1 MNGDNIE
8 NSPAYQAKIA
18 AAAQDKALIAQANSA
33 PLPGPLA
40 DAFSPCQDII
50 VKAEGKT
57 FTVRPFYELDFEV
70 LMQCKHPLANMALG
84 GDKFGEKM
92 QDLRGESAWLA
103 CWLLTTDLDE
113 VETIS
118 EQGEKAIK
126 KAARKFGRMQL
137 GGVLQISSAV
147 IEQFSRYFSTVVQ
160 LESASEEG
168 DAPKKG

>member
-1 MNGDNIE
+1 MNGEHNLPPGLAE
-8 NSPAYQAKIA
+8 KVEQAKQENAIA
-18 AAAQDKALIAQANSA
+18 AKANAA

-40 DAFSPCQDII
+40 EAFSPCQNIV

-70 LMQCKHPLANMALG
+70 LMMCKHPLANMALG

-92 QDLRGESAWLA
+92 QDLRGEPAWVA

-113 VETIS
+113 VEAVA
-118 EQGEKAIK
+118 EQGEKAVK
-126 KAARKFGRMQL
+126 KAAKKFGRMQL

-147 IEQFSRYFSTVVQ
+147 IEQFSRYFATVVQ
-160 LESASEEG
+160 LESGSEDGE
-168 DAPKKG
+168 APKKG